1 MGTAELDLA
10 ADRPMS
16 SGMQSSVD
24 MFLMCRPLFAVCTVF
39 VRTRTRFSHE
49 FPADPIPEKELVHAA
64 CTAAETPPEASSV
77 AMSQV
82 RLA

>member
-16 SGMQSSVD
+16 SRMHSSVHVLD
-24 MFLMCRPLFAVCTVF
+24 VPTIICSLQCFRQHASPLLSESQQI
-39 VRTRTRFSHE
+39 RF
-49 FPADPIPEKELVHAA
+49 PKELVHAA
-64 CTAAETPPEASSV
+64 CTAAETPPDPSSV

-82 RLA
+82 HLA